1 MDNSDHIDADR
12 AKRNVYWDCLHGL
25 HGPGSEPG
33 CTSFEVVEKEVYQ
46 LFYHEA
52 TEAQNERNIKNRHPE
67 RNRTPEDLLQDKR
80 TCPEETIYQIG
91 SMDKTVPPEVLAEI
105 AVLFFNEL
113 DRRYGEYFH
122 ILDWS
127 LHLDE
132 ATPHIHE
139 RHVFDCEDS
148 HGFRFPQQEKALEKM
163 GIELPDPSKPKGKNN
178 NRKMTFDKMCRD
190 LFFEICEKKD
200 LYLQR
205 EPTSGGRGYMEKQDY
220 IIAQQKK
227 KLAEMEAALEAA
239 TLKLEDVE
247 TISAKVSEAAYEK
260 AVEVVTETVQAE
272 TVKADLA
279 TVSDYQEWVTSPD
292 RGTPEKTRNLLGKVL
307 EKVKG
312 RIRKTAATVLEK
324 VRTRLHE
331 PAVRES
337 NTAEIRTAAKE
348 SLLKKLQEARE
359 RARSENIKD
368 RSAGANRNQVFEH

>member
-1 MDNSDHIDADR
+1 M
-12 AKRNVYWDCLHGL
+12 HGL
-25 HGPGSEPG
+25 HGPESEKS
-33 CTSFEVVEKEVYQ
+33 CTSFEGVEKEVYQ

-91 SMDKTVPPEVLAEI
+91 SMDETVPPEVLAEI

-178 NRKMTFDKMCRD
+178 NRKMTFDKMCRE
-190 LFFEICEKKD
+190 LLFEICEKKD

-220 IIAQQKK
+220 IIARQKK

-239 TLKLEDVE
+239 ALKLEDVE
-247 TISAKVSEAAYEK
+247 TISAEVSEAAYEK
-260 AVEVVTETVQAE
+260 AVEVITETVQAE

-331 PAVRES
+331 PAVREA
-337 NTAEIRTAAKE
+337 NTAEIRTVAKE

-368 RSAGANRNQVFEH
+368 RSAGANRDQVFEH